1 MKQAI
6 CLCFGMAFEM
16 VAKADGPEAKRI
28 HKRNTYH
35 LTVQQRAEQIQT
47 DTLGKIRKV
56 PGTQAE
62 KSSGPH
68 QRDDHDRPVDEFT
81 SDGRREKTEK
91 GGAEAFRLIETI
103 GAAHEWKKQEKGQ
116 RNPGAFL
123 LKASPSLCYS
133 L

>member
-1 MKQAI
+1 MRKRFALQAI

-62 KSSGPH
+62 KSSGTPPKGRSWSTCRRVH
-68 QRDDHDRPVDEFT
+68 QRWQA
-81 SDGRREKTEK
+81 GKNGKRRS
-91 GGAEAFRLIETI
+91 GGVQAD
-103 GAAHEWKKQEKGQ
+103 
-116 RNPGAFL
+116 
-123 LKASPSLCYS
+123 
-133 L
+133 